1 MKELE
6 ILTESSFGLIPEKYV
21 PNTQDNIGNF
31 AEICNEIKRI
41 DYLPFENVK
50 IQFSSDTWEF
60 APMITDEYQLTRY
73 HKFIFKSAHSQYK
86 EILKFYIYDRIT
98 VGKVKI
104 QTLVDYN
111 KRLRRFSRHL
121 GDNYIYSLEFVT
133 LDTIK
138 NFTNH
143 LQEENCKMSTIQGY
157 VNAILSLFR
166 FYEERFPERKLLVS
180 SREIENHYSAV
191 WKQHGIEK
199 KTPVKDRT
207 PDVPNSFFNPYLS
220 TAIKIMDS
228 KDVDINERGIASLI
242 VLFSQ
247 TGLRASQVITLKTN
261 AIRKVSIMNNE
272 KTAYFMTYTSIKKV
286 GGNNTYVK
294 GETILNDL
302 GYRAYTTLV
311 NIYKEHREKIGTD
324 FLFCPTTTSNAPIG
338 DTTLHNYIKKFCFQN
353 AMEIGCV
360 NVSDKY
366 PELKTIKVSY
376 CKEKCFAKDRSFY
389 NNFKDDDEIS
399 YISTHQFRVHLCTE
413 LYYKNIPLAI
423 IQHYMNH
430 LSEDMADYY
439 VRRSEFSAKEE
450 EYANSVL
457 KVIVEEGSKPLGAN
471 SDALISKINEFIEK
485 GKFNV
490 RKDID
495 TIISELKRRMPIKE
509 KLGGICIKSG
519 PKRDCSKDA
528 ATDEFY
534 CAYGVCPNHFHLY
547 TMADITYTRCKAIVK
562 TMEHNEKQGFI
573 RQSQKEKNKLIHVTK
588 HSLIPELNQLNEEL
602 SKKGSQWIKEKH
614 PNLEDIINNL
624 ETITEEVN
632 SWIA

>member
-1 MKELE
+1 MKALE
-6 ILTESSFGLIPEKYV
+6 TLTESSFGLISEKFI

-41 DYLPFENVK
+41 DLLPFNKVT
-50 IQFSSDTWEF
+50 IPFSSDTWDF
-60 APMITDEYQLTRY
+60 APMITDEYQATRY
-73 HKFIFKSAHSQYK
+73 TKFNFKDAHSQYK

-98 VGKVKI
+98 VKKVKI

-111 KRLRRFSRHL
+111 KRLRVFSRYL

-138 NFTNH
+138 NFTDS
-143 LQEENCKMSTIQGY
+143 LLEEKNLKMSTIQGY
-157 VNAILSLFR
+157 VNPILGLFR
-166 FYEERFPERKLLVS
+166 FYEERFPERNLLVS
-180 SREIENHYSAV
+180 SREIEKHYNAI
-191 WKQHGIEK
+191 WKRHGIAR

-207 PDVPNSFFNPYLS
+207 PDVPNAFFNPYLS
-220 TAIKIMDS
+220 RAIKIMDS
-228 KDVDINERGIASLI
+228 KDADINTRGIASLI

-247 TGLRASQVITLKTN
+247 TGLRESQVNTLKIN
-261 AIRKVSIMNNE
+261 AVREIGIMNNE
-272 KTAYFMTYTSIKKV
+272 KTAHFLTYTSIKKV

-302 GYRAYTTLV
+302 GYKAYTTLV
-311 NIYKEHREKIGTD
+311 DIYKERRKQIGTD
-324 FLFCPTTTSNAPIG
+324 FLFCPTTTSNIPVC
-338 DTTLHNYIKKFCFQN
+338 DTTIQTYMKKFCLDN
-353 AMEIGCV
+353 AKEIDCV

-366 PELKTIKVSY
+366 PELKTIKVSTLRARGY
-376 CKEKCFAKDRSFY
+376 GKKYDL
-389 NNFKDDDEIS
+389 KDDDEIS
-399 YISTHQFRVHLCTE
+399 YITTHQFRVHLCTE
-413 LYYKNIPLAI
+413 LYYKNIPLSI

-439 VRRSEFSAKEE
+439 VRRSEFSEKEE
-450 EYANSVL
+450 EYANAVL

-471 SDALISKINEFIEK
+471 SDSLTSKIDEFIKK

-490 RKDID
+490 SKDID

-573 RQSQKEKNKLIHVTK
+573 RQSQKERNKLIHVAK
-588 HSLIPELNQLNEEL
+588 HSLVPELNQLKEEL
-602 SKKGSQWIKEKH
+602 SKRGAQWIKEKH
-614 PNLEDIINNL
+614 PNLEDIINNI
-624 ETITEEVN
+624 EIITEEVN